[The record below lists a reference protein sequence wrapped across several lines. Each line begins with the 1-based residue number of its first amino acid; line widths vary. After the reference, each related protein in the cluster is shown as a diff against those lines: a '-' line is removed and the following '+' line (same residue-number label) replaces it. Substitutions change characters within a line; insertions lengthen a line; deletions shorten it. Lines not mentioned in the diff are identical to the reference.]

1 MKPRLASYFATIS
14 LFGFL
19 LTAANLGAQTV
30 AYRQTNLT
38 SNLPNVANNIF
49 LQLVNPWGIA
59 FLPGEPFFVADNAV
73 GRASSHDAAGIGV
86 VPGGFTLPNADQ
98 TGFDTPTGIV
108 ADQNSS
114 FGNSGLIKPF
124 LLVTDQGTV
133 FTWGPDARGD
143 LPPAG
148 TLVIHSASTGAV
160 YKGVAILN
168 SALTAPAL
176 AVPDFHGG
184 FIDTFLPG
192 FSPVALPGSF
202 TDPNLPL
209 GFAPFGIQ
217 VIGRQVF
224 VTYAMQDTAKREP
237 VFATG
242 NGIVDIFDMDG
253 NFVRRFATGGS
264 LNAPWG
270 VAQASASF
278 GPFSNDILI
287 GNAGDG
293 TISALD
299 PTTGH
304 FIGKL
309 SDGDGKELTQIGLH
323 GLAFRADGFGDANTL
338 YFTSQ
343 VSSKRDGLFGAITT
357 GLVSTTRVSV
367 PTTPTVAPVTIS
379 VGVSAGA
386 GNPGTPTGSVEV
398 RDGDVVLANPA
409 LSDGVAT
416 FTTTLTG
423 VGSHA
428 IAARYRG
435 DATFLPSS
443 AVTDAQVTGLATTL
457 TLTAPAHATPGAAI
471 TLTASVSSSGG
482 IPTGQIVFHDGFT
495 DLGSSPLNA
504 VGVAVLSD
512 DTLVS
517 GVHSLTASYAG
528 DDKFSASTSAAVSID
543 IANPDF
549 SLATSPTTA
558 SVVAGQSTQFVVTV
572 SPVGGFANDVTLSC
586 LPATGITCAFSR
598 ATVATAHGAANANL
612 TVTTSSLVAAHAVT
626 FPSLIRFW
634 AFLLAV
640 AGIGLANSRH
650 GQVRNTRV
658 PLPSA
663 IAAAA
668 LAVFSLLAV
677 GCGGAAGNPA
687 NHHAASIVVT
697 AQSGVISH
705 STTVNV
711 TVQ

>member
-1 MKPRLASYFATIS
+1 VKPRIASHSATIF

-19 LTAANLGAQTV
+19 LAGANLGAQTV

-38 SNLPNVANNIF
+38 SNLPNVANNIS

-59 FLPGEPFFVADNAV
+59 FLPGQPFLIADNAV
-73 GRASSHDAAGIGV
+73 GHASSHDATGIGV

-124 LLVTDQGTV
+124 ILVTDQGTV

-143 LPPAG
+143 LPAAG
-148 TLVIHSASTGAV
+148 TLVINSASTGSV
-160 YKGVAILN
+160 YKGVAIL
-168 SALTAPAL
+168 SSSLTAPVL
-176 AVPDFHGG
+176 AVTDFHGG

-209 GFAPFGIQ
+209 GYAPFGIQ

-224 VTYAMQDTAKREP
+224 VTYAVQDTAKRDP

-264 LNAPWG
+264 LNAPWA

-293 TISALD
+293 TISAFD

-309 SDGDGKELTQIGLH
+309 SDGDGKELTEIGLH
-323 GLAFRADGFGDANTL
+323 GLVFRADGFADANTL

-343 VSSKRDGLFGAITT
+343 VSSRRDGLFGAIAT
-357 GLVSTTRVSV
+357 GLVSTTSVSV
-367 PTTPTVAPVTIS
+367 PTTPTEAPVTIT
-379 VGVSAGA
+379 VDVSAGA
-386 GNPGTPTGSVEV
+386 GNPGTPSGSVEI
-398 RDGDVVLANPA
+398 RDGNVVLATPPLNE
-409 LSDGVAT
+409 GVAT

-423 VGSHA
+423 VGAHL
-428 IAARYRG
+428 ITARYRG

-443 AVTDAQVTGLATTL
+443 AETDAQVTGLATTL
-457 TLTAPAHATPGAAI
+457 TLNAPANASPGAAI
-471 TLTASVSSSGG
+471 TLTASVTSSGG
-482 IPTGQIVFHDGFT
+482 IPTGQIVFHDGNT
-495 DLGSSPLNA
+495 DLGSSSLNA
-504 VGVAVLSD
+504 VGVAVLRN
-512 DTLVS
+512 DTLAS

-528 DDKFSASTSAAVSID
+528 DDKFSASTSAAVIID

-549 SLATSPTTA
+549 SLAASPSTA
-558 SVVAGQSTQFVVTV
+558 SVIAGQSTQFLVTV

-586 LPATGITCAFSR
+586 SPDTGITCAFSP
-598 ATVATAHGAANANL
+598 ATVAIAHGAANTNL
-612 TVTTSSLVAAHAVT
+612 TVTTSSLVAAHGVAS
-626 FPSLIRFW
+626 PSLIHFW

-640 AGIGLANSRH
+640 AGIGFANSRRA
-650 GQVRNTRV
+650 QVRNLRV
-658 PLPSA
+658 QLLGA
-663 IAAAA
+663 TAAVA
-668 LAVFSLLAV
+668 LAVFSFLAV
-677 GCGGAAGNPA
+677 GCGGAAGSPA
-687 NHHAASIVVT
+687 NHRVASIVVT
-697 AQSGVISH
+697 AQSGAISH